1 MIDSKI
7 LKENPYLIKEMLKK
21 RNMELPIDDL
31 FNLDKNRRQLTIE
44 LQNLYHKKNIIAKE
58 IATKKKTKVETNNQI
73 EEMSQI
79 GEKIKDFESK
89 NKLNDETYKK
99 LLSSIPNFFHSSIP
113 IGNDEKDNK
122 IIRFFNGKKFSNT
135 SEIYSTENDQ
145 SKIKINNII
154 ESQNNNDINKPDHYQ
169 QQQQQQQKIK
179 SHIEIANELDL
190 VDFERA
196 GKIAGA
202 RFYFLKNDL
211 VKLGLALT
219 NFAIDYLMEKEYTV
233 VQPPYMIKKEAMEG
247 AVILNDF
254 EETIYKIENED
265 LYMIGTSEH
274 PLASMHMNEIIEGKK
289 LPLRYAGIS
298 PCFRKE
304 AGAHGKDMKGIFR
317 VHQFEKVEQ
326 FVFIN
331 PDKSWEEHEKMLEI
345 TEKFY
350 EILEIPFRTIVL
362 CSGDLGKV
370 SAKTYDIEAWFP
382 AQNAYREICSC
393 SNCTDYQSR
402 SLKIRYRNNPN
413 EETKLVHTL
422 NSTLVA
428 VQRTLVAIMENY
440 QTASETIRV
449 PTVLQKYMNNKE
461 EIELKT

>member
-7 LKENPYLIKEMLKK
+7 LKENPNSIKEMLFK
-21 RNMELPIDDL
+21 RNIEFPIDNL
-31 FNLDKNRRQLTIE
+31 FKLDKNRRQLIIE
-44 LQNLYHKKNIIAKE
+44 LQSLYHKKNLIAKE
-58 IATKKKTKVETNNQI
+58 IAEKRRNRIETNNEIQN
-73 EEMSQI
+73 MNKI
-79 GEKIKDFESK
+79 GEKIK
-89 NKLNDETYKK
+89 KLENETKINDENYKR
-99 LLSSIPNFFHSSIP
+99 LLYNIPNFFHDSIP
-113 IGNDEKDNK
+113 IGMDENDNK
-122 IIRFFNGKKFSNT
+122 IIKIFNKNRSLNNLNIDYNDKKNIQESKDKN
-135 SEIYSTENDQ
+135 YSDQ
-145 SKIKINNII
+145 
-154 ESQNNNDINKPDHYQ
+154 H
-169 QQQQQQQKIK
+169 IK
-179 SHIEIANELDL
+179 SHIEISNELDIL
-190 VDFERA
+190 DLERA

-202 RFYFLKNDL
+202 RFFFLKNDL

-219 NFAIDYLMEKEYTV
+219 NFAIDYLMEREYTV

-247 AVILNDF
+247 AVILSDF

-274 PLASMHMNEIIEGKK
+274 PLASMHMNEILDGKK

-326 FVFIN
+326 FVFVD
-331 PDKSWEEHEKMLEI
+331 PEESWKEHEKLLTT

-350 EILEIPFRTIVL
+350 EALEIPFRTIVL

-402 SLKIRYRNNPN
+402 SLKIRFRNNPN
-413 EETKLVHTL
+413 EETNLVHTL

-428 VQRTLVAIMENY
+428 IQRTLVAIIENY
-440 QTASETIRV
+440 QTTKGTIKI
-449 PTVLQKYMNNKE
+449 PSVLQKYMNNKE
-461 EIELKT
+461 EISIKT

>member
-7 LKENPYLIKEMLKK
+7 LKENPNSIKEMLFK
-21 RNMELPIDDL
+21 RNIEFPIDNL
-31 FNLDKNRRQLTIE
+31 FKLDKNRRQLIIE
-44 LQNLYHKKNIIAKE
+44 LQSLYHKKNLIAKE
-58 IATKKKTKVETNNQI
+58 IAEKRRNRIETNNEIQN
-73 EEMSQI
+73 MNKI
-79 GEKIKDFESK
+79 GEKIK
-89 NKLNDETYKK
+89 KLENETKINDENYKR
-99 LLSSIPNFFHSSIP
+99 LLYNIPNFFHDSIP
-113 IGNDEKDNK
+113 IGMDENDNK
-122 IIRFFNGKKFSNT
+122 IIKIFNKNRSLNNLNIDYNDKKNIQESKDKN
-135 SEIYSTENDQ
+135 YSDQ
-145 SKIKINNII
+145 
-154 ESQNNNDINKPDHYQ
+154 H
-169 QQQQQQQKIK
+169 IK
-179 SHIEIANELDL
+179 SHIEISNELDIL
-190 VDFERA
+190 DLERA

-202 RFYFLKNDL
+202 RFFFLKNDL

-219 NFAIDYLMEKEYTV
+219 NFAIDYLMEREYTV

-247 AVILNDF
+247 AVILSDF

-274 PLASMHMNEIIEGKK
+274 PLASMHMNEILDGKK

-326 FVFIN
+326 FVFVD
-331 PDKSWEEHEKMLEI
+331 PEESWKEHEKLLTT

-350 EILEIPFRTIVL
+350 ETLEIPFRTIVL

-402 SLKIRYRNNPN
+402 SLKIRFRNNPN
-413 EETKLVHTL
+413 EETSLVHTL

-428 VQRTLVAIMENY
+428 IQRTLVAIIENY
-440 QTASETIRV
+440 QTTKGTIKI
-449 PTVLQKYMNNKE
+449 PSVLQKYMNNKE
-461 EIELKT
+461 EISIKT

>member
-7 LKENPYLIKEMLKK
+7 LKENPNLIKEMLIK
-21 RNMELPIDDL
+21 RNIKFPIDDL
-31 FNLDKNRRQLTIE
+31 FRLDKNRRQLIIE
-44 LQNLYHKKNIIAKE
+44 LQNLYHEKNLIAKE
-58 IATKKKTKVETNNQI
+58 IALKRKSNIQTDNQI
-73 EEMSQI
+73 QEMSHTS
-79 GEKIKDFESK
+79 EKIKILEDES
-89 NKLNDETYKK
+89 KLNDEKYNK
-99 LLSSIPNFFHSSIP
+99 LLYNIPNFFHDSIP
-113 IGNDEKDNK
+113 VGTDEKDNK
-122 IIRFFNGKKFSNT
+122 IIKVFNKNRLL
-135 SEIYSTENDQ
+135 
-145 SKIKINNII
+145 NNIYTEYQDKTI
-154 ESQNNNDINKPDHYQ
+154 SQESTNNNYTDQH
-169 QQQQQQQKIK
+169 IK
-179 SHIEIANELDL
+179 NHIEISSELDL
-190 VDFERA
+190 LDLERA
-196 GKIAGA
+196 GKIAGS
-202 RFYFLKNDL
+202 RFFFLKNDL

-219 NFAIDYLMEKEYTV
+219 NFAVDYLMEREYTII
-233 VQPPYMIKKEAMEG
+233 QPPYMIKKEAMEG
-247 AVILNDF
+247 AVILSDF

-274 PLASMHMNEIIEGKK
+274 PLASMHMNEILDGKK

-326 FVFIN
+326 FVFADPN
-331 PDKSWEEHEKMLEI
+331 ESWKEHERLLKT

-350 EILEIPFRTIVL
+350 EILEIPFRTIIL

-402 SLKIRYRNNPN
+402 SLKIRFRNNPN
-413 EETKLVHTL
+413 EETALVHTL

-428 VQRTLVAIMENY
+428 IQRTMVAIIENY
-440 QTASETIRV
+440 QTPKGTIKI
-449 PTVLQKYMNNKE
+449 PSALQKYMNNKD
-461 EIELKT
+461 EITLKP

>member
-1 MIDSKI
+1 MD
-7 LKENPYLIKEMLKK
+7 EN
-21 RNMELPIDDL
+21 
-31 FNLDKNRRQLTIE
+31 
-44 LQNLYHKKNIIAKE
+44 
-58 IATKKKTKVETNNQI
+58 
-73 EEMSQI
+73 
-79 GEKIKDFESK
+79 
-89 NKLNDETYKK
+89 
-99 LLSSIPNFFHSSIP
+99 
-113 IGNDEKDNK
+113 DNK
-122 IIRFFNGKKFSNT
+122 IIKIFNKNRSLNNLNIDYNDKKNIQESKDKN
-135 SEIYSTENDQ
+135 YSDQ
-145 SKIKINNII
+145 
-154 ESQNNNDINKPDHYQ
+154 H
-169 QQQQQQQKIK
+169 IK
-179 SHIEIANELDL
+179 SHIEISNELDIL
-190 VDFERA
+190 DLERA

-202 RFYFLKNDL
+202 RFFFLKNDL

-219 NFAIDYLMEKEYTV
+219 NFAIDYLMEREYTV

-247 AVILNDF
+247 AVILSDF

-274 PLASMHMNEIIEGKK
+274 PLASMHMNEILDGKK

-326 FVFIN
+326 FVFVD
-331 PDKSWEEHEKMLEI
+331 PEESWKEHEKLLTT

-350 EILEIPFRTIVL
+350 ETLEIPFRTIVL

-402 SLKIRYRNNPN
+402 SLKIRFRNNPN
-413 EETKLVHTL
+413 EETSLVHTL

-428 VQRTLVAIMENY
+428 IQRTLVAIIENY
-440 QTASETIRV
+440 QTTKGTIKI
-449 PTVLQKYMNNKE
+449 PSVLQKYMNNKE
-461 EIELKT
+461 EISIKT

>member
-7 LKENPYLIKEMLKK
+7 LKENPNSIKEMLFK
-21 RNMELPIDDL
+21 RNIEFPIDDL
-31 FNLDKNRRQLTIE
+31 FKLDKNRRQLIIE
-44 LQNLYHKKNIIAKE
+44 LQSLYHKKNLIAKE
-58 IATKKKTKVETNNQI
+58 IAEKRRNKIETNNEIQN
-73 EEMSQI
+73 MNKI
-79 GEKIKDFESK
+79 GEKIKILENETK
-89 NKLNDETYKK
+89 INDENYKR
-99 LLSSIPNFFHSSIP
+99 LLYNIPNFFHDSIP
-113 IGNDEKDNK
+113 IGMDENDNK
-122 IIRFFNGKKFSNT
+122 IIKIFNKNRSLNNLSIDYNDKKNIQESKDKN
-135 SEIYSTENDQ
+135 YSDQ
-145 SKIKINNII
+145 
-154 ESQNNNDINKPDHYQ
+154 H
-169 QQQQQQQKIK
+169 IK
-179 SHIEIANELDL
+179 SHIEISNELDIL
-190 VDFERA
+190 DLERA

-202 RFYFLKNDL
+202 RFFFLKNDL

-219 NFAIDYLMEKEYTV
+219 NFAIDYLMEREYTV

-247 AVILNDF
+247 AVILSDF

-274 PLASMHMNEIIEGKK
+274 PLASMHMNEILDGKK

-326 FVFIN
+326 FVFVD
-331 PDKSWEEHEKMLEI
+331 PEESWKEHEKLLTT

-350 EILEIPFRTIVL
+350 ETLEIPFRTIVL

-402 SLKIRYRNNPN
+402 SLKIRFRNNPN
-413 EETKLVHTL
+413 EETSLVHTL

-428 VQRTLVAIMENY
+428 IQRTLVAIIENY
-440 QTASETIRV
+440 QTTKGTIKI
-449 PTVLQKYMNNKE
+449 PSVLQKYMNNKE
-461 EIELKT
+461 EISIKT